1 VGIIV
6 SKDNDRNSELNQRIT
21 ADLRARAVQSA
32 RDRDPDLVDD
42 SEYLKNLKKT
52 GRFSW
57 LWFVLIV
64 LALISLVEAFNRN

>member
-1 VGIIV
+1 MGIIV

-21 ADLRARAVQSA
+21 ADLRARAFQSA

-64 LALISLVEAFNRN
+64 LALISLVAVFK

>member
-1 VGIIV
+1 MGIIV

-64 LALISLVEAFNRN
+64 LALISLVAVFK

>member
-1 VGIIV
+1 MGIIV
-6 SKDNDRNSELNQRIT
+6 SKDNDRKSELNQRIT

-64 LALISLVEAFNRN
+64 LALISLVAVFK